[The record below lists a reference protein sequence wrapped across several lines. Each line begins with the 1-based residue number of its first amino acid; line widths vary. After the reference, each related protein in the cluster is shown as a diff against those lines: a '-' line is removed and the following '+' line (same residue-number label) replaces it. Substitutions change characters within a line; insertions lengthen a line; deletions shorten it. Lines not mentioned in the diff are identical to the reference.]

1 MWAYEDIPFGH
12 RLEIGSVTVT
22 AEDIIAFGRDYDPQ
36 PFHVDPEAAAASHF
50 GGLVASAWH
59 TAALFMRALVERAER
74 LAAEIRAAGGTPGRL
89 GPSPGFEDMRLPR
102 PVRPGD
108 TLHFAVTPR
117 EGRPLASRPGWA
129 VAHFENTVTNQH
141 GEVVMTFRSAV
152 FVSRRPD

>member
-1 MWAYEDIPFGH
+1 MWAFEDIPFGSTV
-12 RLEIGSVTVT
+12 EIGSVTVT
-22 AEDIIAFGRDYDPQ
+22 AEEIVAFAREFDPQ
-36 PFHVDPEAAAASHF
+36 PFHVDEEAAAKSHF

-59 TAALFMRALVERAER
+59 TSALFMRALVERVDR
-74 LAAEIRAAGGTPGRL
+74 LADEIRAAGGEPGRL

-108 TLHFAVTPR
+108 TLHFSVTPR
-117 EGRPLASRPGWA
+117 DGRPLASRPGWA
-129 VAHFENTVTNQH
+129 VAHFDNTVTNQR